1 MLQPL
6 WDLQLVVGHQVR
18 ELADF
23 DELDISNTEFLL
35 AALDAR
41 PIAGDLDLFE
51 RLADRVAAV
60 TAENRVRAVDSLLE
74 LIEQRHAQFNGTIY
88 QLEPDIKNAPGGLRD
103 IAAMRYLQT
112 LGGERQRRRAGAIGR
127 GTRPRRRGLPA
138 ADPRHP
144 ARRGAAATPTC

>member
-41 PIAGDLDLFE
+41 PIAGDA
-51 RLADRVAAV
+51 RSVRARSRPASPAV

-112 LGGERQRRRAGAIGR
+112 LGGERSDGDRARAA
-127 GTRPRRRGLPA
+127 GTAAATPRISCCRSAASCTPRP
-138 ADPRHP
+138 
-144 ARRGAAATPTC
+144 AATPTC